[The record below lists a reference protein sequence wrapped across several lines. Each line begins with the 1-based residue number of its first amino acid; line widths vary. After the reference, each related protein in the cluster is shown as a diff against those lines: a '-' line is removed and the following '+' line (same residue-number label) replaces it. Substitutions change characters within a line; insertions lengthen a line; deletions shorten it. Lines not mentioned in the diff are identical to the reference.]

1 MQATDRSVRGA
12 EAGGRQRPIF
22 RTMRLSVPRDTW
34 STRAVAAAL
43 CLSVLALLSGCASAP
58 RLQADATLEQMTF
71 GLEAEVDIAEMQRHP
86 RGFWYREIIEGEG
99 TPARTGRHVEVA
111 YVVRLADGREMDR
124 AEMERPL
131 RFRIGDK
138 SMIPALDAAVREMR
152 EGGARQLVVPP
163 RLGYGARRAG
173 PVPPHSVLVMVV
185 QLVRVE

>member
-1 MQATDRSVRGA
+1 
-12 EAGGRQRPIF
+12 
-22 RTMRLSVPRDTW
+22 MRFALPRDAW
-34 STRAVAAAL
+34 PTRAG
-43 CLSVLALLSGCASAP
+43 VLTLWLLLLLILPGCAGAP
-58 RLQADATLEQMTF
+58 QLSADATLDQMTF

-86 RGFWYREIIEGEG
+86 RGFWYREIIEGDG
-99 TPARTGRHVEVA
+99 TPARAGRHVEIA

-173 PVPPHSVLVMVV
+173 PVPPNSVLVMVV